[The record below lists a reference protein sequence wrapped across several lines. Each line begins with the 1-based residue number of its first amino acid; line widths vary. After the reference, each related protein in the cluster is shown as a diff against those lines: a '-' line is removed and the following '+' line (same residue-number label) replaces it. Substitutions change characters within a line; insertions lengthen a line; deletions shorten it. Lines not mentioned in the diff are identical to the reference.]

1 MITSPDNPGIKAL
14 AKLTT
19 RKYRRRENRFLVDDP
34 IILREAMDAGVE
46 PDMVFLSRQMDLPGH
61 LPVTEVAEPVLARI
75 SDQPSFS
82 GMIARFE
89 IPPFNPEQ
97 PVQRALIL
105 ENVQD
110 PANLG
115 AILRSAV
122 LFGVDTVW
130 ATPDCADCWSLK
142 AIRSAKGAMFHLN
155 IERTE
160 LETILAEARKR
171 QLPLIGADT
180 HGGRDLSSIPGLPTY
195 ALAVGNEG
203 QGLSEVLRKQC
214 THRITIPTTGKLES
228 LNVAAAAAVVLHHL
242 YRG

>member
-1 MITSPDNPGIKAL
+1 MITSPDNPQLKAL

-34 IILREAMDAGVE
+34 IILREAMAAGAE
-46 PDMVFLSRQMDLPGH
+46 PDMVFLSREMDLPGH
-61 LPVTEVAEPVLARI
+61 LPVTEVAEPLLARI

-89 IPPFNPEQ
+89 IPRFDPEK
-97 PVQRALIL
+97 PVQRTLIL

-110 PANLG
+110 PSNLG

-130 ATPDCADCWSLK
+130 TTPDCADCWSLK
-142 AIRSAKGAMFHLN
+142 TVRSAKGAMFHLN
-155 IERTE
+155 IDRTE
-160 LETILAEARKR
+160 LETILAETQDRG
-171 QLPLIGADT
+171 LPLVGADT
-180 HGGRDLSSIPGLPTY
+180 RGGRDPGSLSALPSF

-203 QGLSEVLRKQC
+203 QGLSDTLRKHC
-214 THRITIPTTGKLES
+214 AHLVTIPTTGKLES
-228 LNVAAAAAVVLHHL
+228 LNVAAAAAIMLNAL
-242 YRG
+242 YHP